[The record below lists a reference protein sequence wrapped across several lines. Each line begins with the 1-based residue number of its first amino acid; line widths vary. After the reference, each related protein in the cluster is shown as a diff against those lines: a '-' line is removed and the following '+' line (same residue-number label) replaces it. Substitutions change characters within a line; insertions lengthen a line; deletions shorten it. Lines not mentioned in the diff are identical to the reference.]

1 MLASR
6 LMEVYL
12 DLLGACRR
20 DIAVF
25 RGAFTELLES
35 RTVDDEPYEQE
46 EEDRVQRLLRRLAPV
61 AEPGHCLV
69 CTQRCPD
76 CGRGLREFCSVW
88 CRGRAQTLCNKG
100 LLPSGPALLLSRPA
114 SSARRGA
121 VRCGAVR
128 CGAV

>member
-20 DIAVF
+20 DIAVC

-35 RTVDDEPYEQE
+35 RTVDNEPYEQE

-76 CGRGLREFCSVW
+76 CGRRLREFCSVW

-121 VRCGAVR
+121 V
-128 CGAV
+128 

>member
-6 LMEVYL
+6 PMEEYL
-12 DLLGACRR
+12 ELLGACRR

-35 RTVDDEPYEQE
+35 RTVDDEPCEQE
-46 EEDRVQRLLRRLAPV
+46 EEDRVRLLRRLAPV
-61 AEPGHCLV
+61 AEPGHCQV

-76 CGRGLREFCSVW
+76 CGRRLREFCSVW
-88 CRGRAQTLCNKG
+88 CPGRAQTLCNKG

-121 VRCGAVR
+121 V
-128 CGAV
+128 